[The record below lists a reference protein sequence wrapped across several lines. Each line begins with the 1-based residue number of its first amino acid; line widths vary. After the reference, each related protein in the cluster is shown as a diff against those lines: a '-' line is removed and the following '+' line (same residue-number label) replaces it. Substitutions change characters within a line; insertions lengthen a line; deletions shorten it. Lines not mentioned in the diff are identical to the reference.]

1 MKCTPKVEPK
11 NSTLG
16 VFILYKKH
24 DLDFKLKL
32 INEYKEEKLGYK
44 LICKKYNI
52 HHSLLETWVYQ
63 FDTFGIDG
71 LLSGMTRKKYSTD
84 EKLRI
89 IQYRITNQ
97 LSYKETARIFE
108 VTSPSVIAQWQMK
121 YNQYGILGLESKP
134 KGRASKTMEDN
145 NKNVD
150 NTSLNESERE
160 ELIRLREEN
169 KRLEIA
175 IALEKKLQSLARRN
189 QTKK

>member
-1 MKCTPKVEPK
+1 M
-11 NSTLG
+11 
-16 VFILYKKH
+16 FILNKKH

-32 INEYKEEKLGYK
+32 IKEYKEGNIGYDS
-44 LICKKYNI
+44 LSNKYDI
-52 HHSLLETWVYQ
+52 YPSQLKTWTYQ
-63 FDTFGIDG
+63 FDTFGING
-71 LLSGMTRKKYSTD
+71 LISSMTRKKYSTD

-108 VTSPSVIAQWQMK
+108 ITNPTLIAQWQMK

-134 KGRASKTMEDN
+134 KGRASKTMK
-145 NKNVD
+145 NKKVD
-150 NTSLNESERE
+150 NTSLNESERQ

-169 KRLEIA
+169 RRLEIA
-175 IALEKKLQSLARRN
+175 IALEKKLQSLARKN